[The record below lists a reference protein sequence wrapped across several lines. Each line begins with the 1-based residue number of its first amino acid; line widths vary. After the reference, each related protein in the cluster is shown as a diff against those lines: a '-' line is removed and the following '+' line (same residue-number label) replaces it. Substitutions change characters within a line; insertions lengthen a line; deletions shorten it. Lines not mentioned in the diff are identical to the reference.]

1 MTANYLLISQIIL
14 KLIGGIKALLPTKKK
29 SAKFKGKLYI
39 GETQLWREM

>member
-29 SAKFKGKLYI
+29 SAKLKGKLYI
-39 GETQLWREM
+39 GETQL